1 MDWKSIVKTVAPGIA
16 TALGGPFAGMGVKAI
31 AGALLGTDSAES
43 ATEDMVA
50 QAVLA
55 ASPADLVKLKEVE
68 AGFQRDMK
76 ALDIDLERIAS
87 EDRQSA
93 RDRQI
98 KTGDQ
103 MPAYIAFAALS
114 GFFGI
119 LTAMIFV
126 DLPSGSEGPLNVML
140 GALGAL
146 VVGIGNYYFGS
157 SAGSSAKNETINR
170 ALQNS
175 RS

>member
-16 TALGGPFAGMGVKAI
+16 TALGGPLAGMGVKAI
-31 AGALLGTDSAES
+31 AGALLGPDSVEG

-68 AGFQRDMK
+68 ADFQQNMK
-76 ALDIDLERIAS
+76 ALDVDLVRISS

-93 RDRQI
+93 RDRQV

-103 MPAYIAFAALS
+103 MPAYIAFASLS

-119 LTAMIFV
+119 LVAMIFV
-126 DLPSGSEGPLNVML
+126 ELPPASEAPLNVML

-146 VVGIGNYYFGS
+146 VVAIGNYYFGS
-157 SAGSSAKNETINR
+157 SAGSSAKNAMIANLLGDR
-170 ALQNS
+170 
-175 RS
+175 R